1 MVRTTSMNL
10 VDKYNHL
17 LILTK
22 TIVWYDKVKY
32 ERGYLTLDEKNKL
45 IAARKELRK
54 LKPIP
59 KQLSL

>member
-1 MVRTTSMNL
+1 MVRTTIMTL
-10 VDKYNHL
+10 QDKYNNL

-22 TIVWYDKVKY
+22 TIVWYDKLKY

-54 LKPIP
+54 LKPVP

>member
-1 MVRTTSMNL
+1 MTL

-22 TIVWYDKVKY
+22 TIVWMDKVKY
-32 ERGYLTLDEKNKL
+32 ERGYLTNDEKAKL
-45 IAARKELRK
+45 ISARKELRK
-54 LKPIP
+54 LKELP